1 MKFLKWDNIVII
13 VVVIMLTYIGLSM
26 VINAAGDAGQKLNK
40 ESPDPGFNAGLG
52 NKMKLTRGDLS
63 GMWSANVTGGF
74 KMNYPWPLHD
84 GPGASVSFGV

>member
-1 MKFLKWDNIVII
+1 MNNELLKIEKLSKNIRKNILDMAFYAGASSSHFGGALSIVDII
-13 VVVIMLTYIGLSM
+13 SVL
-26 VINAAGDAGQKLNK
+26 
-40 ESPDPGFNAGLG
+40 FG
-52 NKMKLTRGDLS
+52 NKMKFTGGDLS